1 MAKIIKLLIRII
13 TVILM
18 AYAPITTSI
27 DFKFNNQIIHDS
39 YNQTE
44 QHIVVNNGPV
54 YINQYYF
61 KEDKKTE

>member
-1 MAKIIKLLIRII
+1 MAKIIKLLISII

-54 YINQYYF
+54 YIN
-61 KEDKKTE
+61 

>member
-1 MAKIIKLLIRII
+1 MAKIINLLISII

-18 AYAPITTSI
+18 AYVPVTTGI
-27 DFKFNNQIIHDS
+27 DVKFNNQMIHNS

-54 YINQYYF
+54 YINQYYL
-61 KEDKKTE
+61 KEDKQTE